1 MSARLHQTK
10 MGKVFFERDVPRIAD
25 ALERIAK
32 VMETGA
38 VAEPL
43 VAKLNAELLTTAAEL
58 FGIEVMPSDL
68 EDTDDT

>member
-1 MSARLHQTK
+1 MSQLHQTK